1 MFCNLLF
8 YLKLA
13 FFDKMNMIDF
23 YLKLTDMI
31 TKILYKLNHKLLKIF
46 VSSFLIICLEFLVFN
61 SAAMA
66 SIDGD
71 RYEGNIYIL
80 YAGNG
85 SLVPPRIDL
94 KESLKRGTPAILVYY
109 VDDSSDCKQ
118 YSFVVSRLQEFYGRA
133 ANIIPVTVDS
143 LTLNSQYTPDEPGYY
158 YEGKVPQTVILD
170 QEGNVVFNES
180 GQQKYEAMDDVL
192 REVFNLLPRSE
203 SVELKRRSFNEF
215 NAEITE

>member
-1 MFCNLLF
+1 MIYPRLNFSVEAKTN
-8 YLKLA
+8 
-13 FFDKMNMIDF
+13 FFKF
-23 YLKLTDMI
+23 SQ
-31 TKILYKLNHKLLKIF
+31 KLLKLF
-46 VSSFLIICLEFLVFN
+46 SLSLLIICFVVFDIN
-61 SAAMA
+61 SSAAIA
-66 SIDGD
+66 GIDDD

-85 SLVPPRIDL
+85 SLVPSRIDL

-118 YSFVVSRLQEFYGRA
+118 YSFTVSRLQEFYGRA
-133 ANIIPVTVDS
+133 ATIIPVTVDS
-143 LTLNSQYTPDEPGYY
+143 LFLDGEYTPEEPGYY

-170 QEGNVVFNES
+170 QKGKVVFNES

-192 REVFNLLPRSE
+192 RDIFDLYPRSE
-203 SVELKRRSFNEF
+203 SVQLKRRSFNEY

>member
-66 SIDGD
+66 SIDDD

>member
-1 MFCNLLF
+1 
-8 YLKLA
+8 
-13 FFDKMNMIDF
+13 
-23 YLKLTDMI
+23 MI
-31 TKILYKLNHKLLKIF
+31 TKSLKKISHKLLKVF
-46 VSSFLIICLEFLVFN
+46 ALSLLIIGIEFLALGSS
-61 SAAMA
+61 SAIA
-66 SIDGD
+66 SIDDD

-85 SLVPPRIDL
+85 SLVPPRIGL
-94 KESLKRGTPAILVYY
+94 QESLKRGTPVILVYY

-133 ANIIPVTVDS
+133 ASIIPVTVDS
-143 LTLNSQYTPDEPGYY
+143 LALNRQYTPEETGYY

-170 QEGNVVFNES
+170 QEGKIVFNES

-192 REVFNLLPRSE
+192 REVFDLVPRSE
-203 SVELKRRSFNEF
+203 SIELKRRSFNEF